1 MYNRTSY
8 KKELFVL
15 TKILVTLLVII
26 AALFYLRHGRKK
38 PSKTQQTIALQTQN
52 PLFNKVI
59 IYGVIA
65 FSMLS
70 TAAFW
75 GWSWFDDNRIV
86 TVQISSPIEAMST
99 QYQVRKKD
107 IHARKI
113 TTVDGIEIR
122 LSNQERVTISSHH
135 DK

>member
-1 MYNRTSY
+1 M
-8 KKELFVL
+8 L

-26 AALFYLRHGRKK
+26 GALFYLRRGRKT
-38 PSKTQQTIALQTQN
+38 PTKTQQAIVGKTKH
-52 PLFNKVI
+52 PLTNKVI

-65 FSMLS
+65 LSMLS
-70 TAAFW
+70 TAVFW
-75 GWSWFDDNRIV
+75 GWNLYDDNRIV
-86 TVQISSPIEAMST
+86 TVQISSPIEAMSS

-122 LSNQERVTISSHH
+122 LSNQERVTISDYN

>member
-1 MYNRTSY
+1 M
-8 KKELFVL
+8 L

-26 AALFYLRHGRKK
+26 GALFYLRRGRKT
-38 PSKTQQTIALQTQN
+38 PTKTQQAIVEQTKH
-52 PLFNKVI
+52 PLTNKVI

-65 FSMLS
+65 LSMLS
-70 TAAFW
+70 TAVFW
-75 GWSWFDDNRIV
+75 GWNLYDDNRIV
-86 TVQISSPIEAMST
+86 TVQISSPIEAMSS

-122 LSNQERVTISSHH
+122 LSNQERVTISDYN